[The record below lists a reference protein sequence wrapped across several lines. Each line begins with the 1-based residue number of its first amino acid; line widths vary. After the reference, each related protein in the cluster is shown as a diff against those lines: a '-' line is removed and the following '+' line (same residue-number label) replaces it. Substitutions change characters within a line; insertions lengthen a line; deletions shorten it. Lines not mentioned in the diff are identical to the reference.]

1 MKILYALANHPQLSE
16 MYVESELNFV
26 EQSGVEVAVWGARP
40 PGAPYEVSR
49 KVYSGKLAD
58 AEGDF
63 KPDFVHFH
71 WMTFAESHLAEVKSP
86 ITVRGHSFDFNVSR
100 VNKLQASENVKNIFL
115 FPHQFESLPDK
126 SKASPLNVGYDSSR
140 YYLTP
145 NKNKNQVIRCC
156 AARPSKGL
164 FDFVKIAKLCPD
176 FNFTV
181 CVAEVAG
188 DKTFVP
194 SIKTFAKEQ
203 GSPAQVRANVPPD
216 EMSELMRSSGIHL
229 HTLDLPQS
237 VGMCVSVAEGMA
249 CGNYSLTRN
258 TIPLSQM
265 IAGVGETF
273 NTNEEAAKLINDTKS
288 WDEIKWKSVSDATFS
303 QSLKF
308 ADFNVFPDVIQ
319 TWNNLC
325 K

>member
-1 MKILYALANHPQLSE
+1 MRILYALANHPQLSE

-40 PGAPYEVSR
+40 PGAPYKVSR

-58 AEGDF
+58 AEADF

-86 ITVRGHSFDFNVSR
+86 VTVRGHSFDFNLNR
-100 VNKLQASENVKNIFL
+100 VNKLQAFENVKNIFL

-145 NKNKNQVIRCC
+145 NKNRNQIIRCC

-203 GSPAQVRANVPPD
+203 GSPAIVRANVPPD
-216 EMSELMRSSGIHL
+216 EMSELMRSSSIHL

-249 CGNYSLTRN
+249 CGNYSLARA

-265 IAGVGETF
+265 IAGAGDTY
-273 NTNEEAAKLINDTKS
+273 NTNEEATKLINDTKN
-288 WDEIKWKSVSDATFS
+288 WDETKWKNISDMTAL
-303 QSLKF
+303 QALQF
-308 ADFNVFPDVIQ
+308 ADFNVFPAVVQ
-319 TWNNLC
+319 TWENLC
-325 K
+325 G